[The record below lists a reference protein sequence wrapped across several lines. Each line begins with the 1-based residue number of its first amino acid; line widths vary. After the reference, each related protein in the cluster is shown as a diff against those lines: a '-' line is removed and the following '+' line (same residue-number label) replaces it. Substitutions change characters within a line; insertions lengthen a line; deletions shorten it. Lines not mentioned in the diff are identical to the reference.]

1 MHSNT
6 LNLKNKMLQYED
18 IPDRIK
24 VLHNAYKGETC
35 YIATVGP
42 SLKDCE
48 NILLLSKHKKIN
60 ILTILNIIVLLSS
73 FDIEKSSIYYYFFSF

>member
-18 IPDRIK
+18 IPDRLK

-42 SLKDCE
+42 SLKDYDE
-48 NILLLSKHKKIN
+48 DYLRDKLKDDLVITVKQAYNI
-60 ILTILNIIVLLSS
+60 
-73 FDIEKSSIYYYFFSF
+73 FRE